1 MIVIIFR
8 HSKNYASLTEEN
20 HRREIWKEEMEM
32 VDKHNKE
39 AEVVVVM
46 VVMIVA
52 IVMMMKIL
60 VIMMVM
66 TVSSSSS
73 SLSWRW
79 RWWTGTIR
87 RQRW

>member
-8 HSKNYASLTEEN
+8 HSKNYASLSEEN
-20 HRREIWKEEMEM
+20 DRREIWKEEMEM

-46 VVMIVA
+46 VVM
-52 IVMMMKIL
+52 MMKIL

-73 SLSWRW
+73 LLSWRW